1 MSKTTEEIVPE
12 FRKLVE
18 AAMHLLF
25 RKREFHNVTRGDWK
39 QFERE
44 VDEAQQ
50 FLATE
55 IDGPKEVQTS

>member
-1 MSKTTEEIVPE
+1 MSKASEETVPE

-18 AAMHLLF
+18 ASMHLLF

-44 VDEAQQ
+44 VEQAVK
-50 FLATE
+50 FLETE
-55 IDGPKEVQTS
+55 VDGPKEVHCP